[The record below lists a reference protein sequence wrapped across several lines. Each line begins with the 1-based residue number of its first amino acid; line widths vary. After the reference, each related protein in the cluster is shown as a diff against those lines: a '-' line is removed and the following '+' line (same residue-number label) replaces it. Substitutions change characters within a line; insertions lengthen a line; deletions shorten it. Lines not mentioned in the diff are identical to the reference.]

1 MKSIKSQ
8 AGFADAFSGVM
19 GILTIAA
26 ISIHLAF
33 ATPEKASEAQLIEVA
48 QLVEKAKA
56 IPDSEAF
63 LQNVT
68 LSTKHGLKAEDVET
82 IKRQYAELA
91 LKDSLKSTKDA

>member
-8 AGFADAFSGVM
+8 SGFADAFSGVV
-19 GILTIAA
+19 GLITAVA
-26 ISIHLAF
+26 ISTYLAF

-48 QLVEKAKA
+48 QLVEKAKTM
-56 IPDSEAF
+56 PDSEAF

-82 IKRQYAELA
+82 IKRQYAEFA
-91 LKDSLKSTKDA
+91 LNGSLSTKDA